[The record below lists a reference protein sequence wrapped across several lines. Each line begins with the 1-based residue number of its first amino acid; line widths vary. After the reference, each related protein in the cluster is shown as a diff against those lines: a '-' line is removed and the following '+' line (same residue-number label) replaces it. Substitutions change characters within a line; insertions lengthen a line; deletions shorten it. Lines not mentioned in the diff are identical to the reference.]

1 MSSRTT
7 SGTNNPPN
15 ALIVGASF
23 AGLASA
29 LSLRGAGWKVRL
41 VERERNRQRNG
52 GGLVLTPDLD
62 HYVKKHC
69 GISNGIPAVW
79 DTMQLTYAADGTI
92 ETHERAVRL
101 YTAWD
106 AFLRTFET
114 AFGRD
119 HIENGVSI
127 RHVTCRREGCAATLT
142 SGEEVRTDL
151 LIGADGIGSRVR
163 TLCFPEVPRQFAGYV
178 AWRGLAPVSAL
189 NALDSTRL
197 GKHFASYQYDGA
209 AEFLSYPVPG
219 SHGKSDFASRRVNW
233 VWYTNIREDQ
243 LTALLTDAN
252 GHLHHASLGRK
263 EVPGWRVAEIRT
275 AARNVLPAPLA
286 SLVEV
291 TRRPFL
297 QAIFDLR
304 VPTPVNGRCVLT
316 GDAGGPVRP
325 HTASGMTKAVHDGV
339 ALGLT
344 LARCRATCS
353 REEPFGKMLTARLS
367 QWAQGRQAE
376 ADAAIK
382 TGKELAAL
390 RGLGHNR

>member
-1 MSSRTT
+1 MPSRTT
-7 SGTNNPPN
+7 TGTNDPPN

-29 LSLRGAGWKVRL
+29 ISLRRAGWKVRV
-41 VERERNRQRNG
+41 VERERKRQRNG

-62 HYVKKHC
+62 HYVRRHC

-79 DTMQLTYAADGTI
+79 DTMQITYASDGTF

-119 HIENGVSI
+119 HIENGVS
-127 RHVTCRREGCAATLT
+127 VTQVSCGKDGCSATLT
-142 SGEEVRTDL
+142 TGEEVKTNL
-151 LIGADGIGSRVR
+151 LIGADGIGSRIR
-163 TLCFPEVPRQFAGYV
+163 TLCFPEAPRQFAGYV

-189 NALDSTRL
+189 DAPDSARL
-197 GKHFASYQYDGA
+197 GKHFASYQYDGE

-219 SHGKSDFASRRVNW
+219 SHGSSDFASRRVNW

-243 LTALLTDAN
+243 LPALLTDAN

-263 EVPGWRVAEIRT
+263 EIPGWRVAGIRT

-286 SLVEV
+286 SLVEA

-297 QAIFDLR
+297 QAIFDFR
-304 VPTPVNGRCVLT
+304 VPTPVNGRCVLA
-316 GDAGGPVRP
+316 GDSSGPVRP
-325 HTASGMTKAVHDGV
+325 HTASGMTKAVHDGA
-339 ALGLT
+339 ALGRA
-344 LARCRATCS
+344 LARCGANCPG
-353 REEPFGKMLTARLS
+353 EEPFGHMLAARLS
-367 QWAQGRQAE
+367 QWAQERQAE

-382 TGKELAAL
+382 TGKELAAI